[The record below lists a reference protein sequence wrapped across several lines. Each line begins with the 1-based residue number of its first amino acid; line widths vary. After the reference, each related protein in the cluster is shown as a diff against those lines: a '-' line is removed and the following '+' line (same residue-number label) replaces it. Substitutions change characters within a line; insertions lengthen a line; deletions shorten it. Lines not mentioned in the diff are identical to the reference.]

1 MSLELI
7 LNYITGN
14 CTPEEAKNVRN
25 WIESD
30 SENKRE
36 YIRLKN
42 LYALSDE
49 SKTSADIEKEYQ
61 KVKQKLG
68 FKKTTML
75 YLFRE
80 VLKYAAVIIFTFS
93 AAYFLFQ
100 IKTEKTS
107 IPQEYVWNEIVV
119 PKGQMSEFVF
129 GDGTHVWLNSGSTLR
144 VPANPQADIRE
155 AYLEGEAFFDVAKN
169 PERPFLVHTINLD
182 VKVLGTSFNI
192 QAYPDALNMET
203 TLVEGRVE
211 ILNKNQ
217 IKLAEL
223 NKGELLSFSKSDKIG
238 KIEVV
243 DTTPYYAW
251 RDGKM
256 VFKDKPLGD
265 IAKQLERWYNVKI
278 NFKDESLKSFR
289 FSGTILKN
297 KPFDQV
303 LQAIKLTAP
312 IRYEIKVVPDGSNE
326 ITLYSTKK

>member
-1 MSLELI
+1 MNSETI

-14 CTPEEAKNVRN
+14 CKPDEAKNIRN

-42 LYALSDE
+42 LYTLSSE
-49 SKTSADIEKEYQ
+49 ATSGKEIEKEYQ
-61 KVKQKLG
+61 TLKQKLG
-68 FKKTTML
+68 FKKSGVL
-75 YLFRE
+75 HLFRE
-80 VLKYAAVIIFTFS
+80 VLKYAAIVIFTFS
-93 AAYFLFQ
+93 ATYFLVN
-100 IKTEKTS
+100 IETDKASKSEE
-107 IPQEYVWNEIVV
+107 IVWNEIVV

-144 VPANPQADIRE
+144 VPVNSQANIRE
-155 AYLEGEAFFDVAKN
+155 VHLEGEAFFDVVKK
-169 PERPFLVHTINLD
+169 PDLPFVVHTRSLD

-192 QAYPDALNMET
+192 QAYPDALNLET

-217 IKLAEL
+217 VKLAEL
-223 NKGELLSFSKSDKIG
+223 NKGELLSFSKSEKIG
-238 KIEVV
+238 KIEFV

-278 NFKDESLKSFR
+278 NFNDESLKSFR

-312 IRYEIKVVPDGSNE
+312 IRYEIEVIPDGSNE
-326 ITLYSTKK
+326 ITLYSSKK